1 MKKRSLSGFIILSI
15 MLMGVVLF
23 AGCATGDNADVM
35 TENTENAQAQT
46 MVETI
51 PESVSD
57 EQAMSECMIDVYKSL
72 TIKGHSFETIDITED
87 GRHYVA
93 RDTVS
98 MDIEAGD
105 PSGMIPQN
113 ISKKVEFLYDSDNAH
128 WVKGK
133 ETCTAWNVNNE
144 ALPGSCWKS
153 ETLKTSDMKT
163 WMGDKI
169 ENDDNGQL
177 FIRFK
182 NKMGFFAIAINDENN
197 SPKKQPFFTN
207 ASGVFTWIGENGIVE
222 QNFKCMEGIITD
234 EGELT
239 LKLSSDKGEG
249 EMIFTANATHVSDR
263 EYDEAI
269 NGGAASDTLY
279 IEELKTFNVSTISLE
294 GDMWKKECGSRHG
307 NVSPELSWEAVD
319 GATGYAVFMLDK
331 DASNWLHMC
340 VMTDRNGLKEGE
352 YDGKEAGYVGPY
364 PPEKHEYDVYVI
376 ALKDMNETLVYNM
389 DSTGT
394 DISDKLNKL
403 NISQN
408 GETGNV
414 ISYGMIRGF
423 YEPSEDEENILR

>member
-15 MLMGVVLF
+15 MLVGTLSF
-23 AGCATGDNADVM
+23 AGCATDVDAELL
-35 TENTENAQAQT
+35 TANTENAQTQT
-46 MVETI
+46 TAEEI

-57 EQAMSECMIDVYKSL
+57 DQVMSDCMIDAYSSL
-72 TIKGHSFETIDITED
+72 TIKGHSFESIDTDED

-93 RDTVS
+93 KDTVS
-98 MDIEAGD
+98 VDIEAGD

-113 ISKKVEFLYDSDNAH
+113 ISKNVEFLYDADNAQ
-128 WVKGK
+128 WIIGK
-133 ETCTAWNVNNE
+133 ETCISWTVNNE

-153 ETLKTSDMKT
+153 DTIKSSDMKT

-169 ENDDNGQL
+169 DTDDGQL

-182 NKMGFFAIAINDENN
+182 NKMGFFAIAINEEND

-239 LKLSSDKGEG
+239 LKLSSDNGEG
-249 EMIFTANATHVSDR
+249 EMILTADATHISDR

-269 NGGAASDTLY
+269 NGGAPSDTLY
-279 IEELKTFNVSTISLE
+279 MEELQTFDVSTTSLD
-294 GDMWKKECGSRHG
+294 GDTWKKECGSRHG
-307 NVSPELSWEAVD
+307 NVSPELSWQAVD
-319 GATGYAVFMLDK
+319 GAGKYVVFMLDK

-340 VMTDRNGLKEGE
+340 VITDKNGLKEGE

-376 ALKDMNETLVYNM
+376 ALKEENGSIAYNM

-394 DISDKLNKL
+394 DISEKLNKL
-403 NISQN
+403 NISQS
-408 GETGNV
+408 GDTGNV
-414 ISYGMIRGF
+414 ISYGMIKGF
-423 YEPSEDEENILR
+423 YEPSPDEENILR